1 MRIKAIELIEL
12 IKLIKSKVKR
22 ELITNIIINKIN
34 KVDLPFN
41 NLLINSINKR
51 NIIIKKELQLFLTIR
66 FFKLKKV

>member
-1 MRIKAIELIEL
+1 LRIKAIELIEL

>member
-1 MRIKAIELIEL
+1 LRIKAIELIEL

-51 NIIIKKELQLFLTIR
+51 NIIIKKEL
-66 FFKLKKV
+66 